1 MDWLVVGIIGV
12 ILVIGII
19 LIYLVF
25 GSTSEEEN
33 KILSSVSEHIL
44 DDEIKSTFFLS
55 QKKYGESDF
64 QKGLSEV
71 KIINSIFKNLKTHL
85 HKYIIGQDEFINS
98 LLIGLLS
105 SNHILVEWV
114 PGLAKTKTLD
124 ILTRLLELDFKR
136 LQFTPDMLP
145 SDIIGTQIFN
155 LKTQEFQIQKWP
167 VFTNILLA
175 DEINRT
181 TPKVQSALLEA
192 MQERKVNIGG
202 EEFELPFPFFVLA
215 TQNPIEQEWTYSL
228 PEAQIDRFM
237 FKVLVDY
244 PSFEQEV
251 AILEKVSDD
260 IESIKP
266 IIWQREILQA
276 QREIEAISISEQ
288 LKRYIVGLVRSTRVL
303 GDYILLGASPRG
315 EIAIYQASKT
325 LAYLKWKKEV
335 EVEDIRQV
343 SLNSLRHRLIL
354 SPQAEVEGLKADD
367 LLMQVLPKVPT
378 MI

>member
-1 MDWLVVGIIGV
+1 MDWLMIGVMVV
-12 ILVIGII
+12 ILVISVI
-19 LIYLVF
+19 LIYLIF
-25 GSTSEEEN
+25 SSSSSQQE
-33 KILSSVSEHIL
+33 KLLSKVSDHIL
-44 DDEIKSTFFLS
+44 DDEVKAAVLLS
-55 QKKYGESDF
+55 QKDEDGWDF

-71 KIINSIFKNLKTHL
+71 QINHPVFEKLKEHL
-85 HKYIIGQDEFINS
+85 HQYIIWQDEFINS
-98 LLIGLLS
+98 LLVGILS

-114 PGLAKTKTLD
+114 PGLAKTKTLEV
-124 ILTRLLELDFKR
+124 LTRLLKLDFKR

-145 SDIIGTQIFN
+145 SDIIGTQVFN
-155 LKTQEFQIQKWP
+155 LKTQEFQIQKGP

-202 EEFELPFPFFVLA
+202 EEFDLPVPFFVLA

-251 AILEKVSDD
+251 EILTKATDD
-260 IESIKP
+260 IASIKP
-266 IIWQREILQA
+266 IIGQKEILQA
-276 QREIEAISISEQ
+276 QREIEEVNIPAQ

-303 GDYILLGASPRG
+303 GDYVLLGASPRW
-315 EIAIYQASKT
+315 EIAIYQAAKT

-343 SLNSLRHRLIL
+343 ALSSLRHRLIL

-367 LLMQVLPKVPT
+367 LLLQVLPKVPT

>member
-1 MDWLVVGIIGV
+1 MDWL
-12 ILVIGII
+12 LVIVGVLILII
-19 LIYLVF
+19 SMVLIYLTF
-25 GSTSEEEN
+25 
-33 KILSSVSEHIL
+33 LSSSDQEDKLLSKVSNNIL
-44 DDEIKSTFFLS
+44 DDEIKSVVLLS
-55 QKKYGESDF
+55 QKSGEGGDF
-64 QKGLSEV
+64 EKGLAQV
-71 KIINSIFKNLKTHL
+71 QITHPVFWNLKDHL
-85 HKYIIGQDEFINS
+85 HKYIIWQDEFVNS
-98 LLIGLLS
+98 LLIGILS

-114 PGLAKTKTLD
+114 PGLAKTKTLEV
-124 ILTRLLELDFKR
+124 LTRLLKLDFKR

-155 LKTQEFQIQKWP
+155 LKTQEFKIQKWP

-192 MQERKVNIGG
+192 MQEKKVNIGG
-202 EEFELPFPFFVLA
+202 EEFDLPAPFFVLA

-251 AILEKVSDD
+251 KILEKANED
-260 IESIKP
+260 IELIKP
-266 IIWQREILQA
+266 IIWVEEIFQA
-276 QREIEAISISEQ
+276 KKEIELINVPAQ
-288 LKRYIVGLVRSTRVL
+288 LKRYIVGLVRATRVL
-303 GDYILLGASPRG
+303 GDYVLLWASPRG
-315 EIAIYQASKT
+315 EIAIYQSAKT

-335 EVEDIRQV
+335 EVDDIRQV
-343 SLNSLRHRLIL
+343 ALSSLRHRLIL